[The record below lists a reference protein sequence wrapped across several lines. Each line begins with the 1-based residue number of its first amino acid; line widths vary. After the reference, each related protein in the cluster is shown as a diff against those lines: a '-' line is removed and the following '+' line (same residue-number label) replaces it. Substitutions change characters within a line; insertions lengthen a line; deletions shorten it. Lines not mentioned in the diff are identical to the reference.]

1 LRFLETMC
9 VFSSSLSYSV
19 SPSIQVIN
27 GTTVHS
33 PAFYGGKNYTSASGE
48 QLTFTSNSSGTYVST
63 NSSNTAR
70 IMRSDVLTSNGVV
83 HVIDSVL
90 CDTQSNPGVA
100 SSACVSIMCQ
110 CVIQY
115 WYPCLCHAV
124 TNPPPQLPQRWPRL
138 RLGLLML
145 RPLRLPSWLRLGYLF
160 CTNHE
165 PFDFGALD
173 LECCRGL
180 LVSLIKHYQ
189 IYALRDSMFYVL
201 SANFRL
207 AH

>member
-1 LRFLETMC
+1 MSKIQPPIKTFRFLSSTRSFSHLQRCLTSSTVVSTILVTLLLCLVPSTPATRHCLTCSTTLTVLHFLHRMILQFQQRSVVLAVYYQIPLRCLRFLETTC

-27 GTTVHS
+27 GTTVYS

-115 WYPCLCHAV
+115 
-124 TNPPPQLPQRWPRL
+124 
-138 RLGLLML
+138 
-145 RPLRLPSWLRLGYLF
+145 
-160 CTNHE
+160 
-165 PFDFGALD
+165 
-173 LECCRGL
+173 
-180 LVSLIKHYQ
+180 
-189 IYALRDSMFYVL
+189 
-201 SANFRL
+201 
-207 AH
+207 